1 MVMKKYESEELNM
14 GIFSNLFSKKE
25 PPKPQTTPQEEK
37 KPKAVIKT
45 QRHILTDIEE
55 HMEDIMELADKNE
68 DYKLKKK
75 DLIEDN
81 RTDEKIYQYE
91 LSEKAQLF
99 IRGGAEQ
106 GEEIQVFVHDIHIGN
121 IKKNSIS
128 KVKKLLNSGNIQ
140 RIDTEVTGGHYKKLR
155 YDGGRDKYFYD
166 ELEDAFSITIEI
178 TYREEMKE

>member
-1 MVMKKYESEELNM
+1 M

-25 PPKPQTTPQEEK
+25 QPTPQVAPQPEK

-55 HMEDIMELADKNE
+55 HMEDIMDMVDKNE
-68 DYKLKKK
+68 DYKLKEK
-75 DLIEDN
+75 DLIEDD

-91 LSEKAQLF
+91 LNASATIAPAISGGGVEQL
-99 IRGGAEQ
+99 
-106 GEEIQVFVHDIHIGN
+106 QVFVYNTHIGN
-121 IKKNSIS
+121 IKKNSVS

-140 RIDTEVTGGHYKKLR
+140 RIDAEVSGGNYKKLR
-155 YDGGRDKYFYD
+155 YDSERDKYFYD

-178 TYREEMKE
+178 TYREEIKE

>member
-1 MVMKKYESEELNM
+1 MVMKKYESEEIIM

-55 HMEDIMELADKNE
+55 HMEDIMELVDKNE

-99 IRGGAEQ
+99 IRGGRT
-106 GEEIQVFVHDIHIGN
+106 GRGN
-121 IKKNSIS
+121 TSIC
-128 KVKKLLNSGNIQ
+128 
-140 RIDTEVTGGHYKKLR
+140 
-155 YDGGRDKYFYD
+155 
-166 ELEDAFSITIEI
+166 A
-178 TYREEMKE
+178 